1 MKTLVITGVI
11 GIVMVL
17 MFLGLIAWWLQE
29 LPFTIIVAGVMLLM
43 LYDFVTTVRDG
54 DTLGGR

>member
-17 MFLGLIAWWLQE
+17 MFLGLIAWWLRE
-29 LPFTIIVAGVMLLM
+29 LPFTIIVAGVILLM
-43 LYDFVTTVRDG
+43 LYDFVMTLRDG